1 MEPVCPGRGRGASVV
16 QGVAVCV
23 DSPGS
28 SVGLPTPSEPAHAG
42 LPTPFQ
48 GEASSRR
55 KGGAE
60 IVGSNLYLHF
70 ARAVL
75 RRPRLLGP
83 MLGAAW
89 AFRRLDWF
97 RRLPFLP
104 LPSARYMR
112 WRMETAYGDPDLLP
126 PLRDLERFLVWGSR
140 MRRRVREDSR
150 G

>member
-1 MEPVCPGRGRGASVV
+1 M
-16 QGVAVCV
+16 
-23 DSPGS
+23 
-28 SVGLPTPSEPAHAG
+28 
-42 LPTPFQ
+42 
-48 GEASSRR
+48 
-55 KGGAE
+55 
-60 IVGSNLYLHF
+60 GSNLYLHF
-70 ARAVL
+70 ALAAL

-83 MLGAAW
+83 MLGSAW

-126 PLRDLERFLVWGSR
+126 PLRDLERFLVWGAR